1 MPLVCA
7 ELSATDVSTLNR
19 ILQEKPVTH
28 LLRKESMDGWVSVS
42 SQSGAAVFHS
52 AAGFTFRRI
61 RESLYATILDEIN
74 GVREY
79 VCSALQLE
87 NPVMVQAM
95 LNRFVERHGL
105 KMASQI
111 DHVLIEH
118 DGKTLMLVNLPSC
131 VVRDMMAPMGGRM
144 TTGFSGSVR
153 ALRNIP
159 TLLKYGD
166 IQGDDEDVFRG
177 VIATEYKKDSYTYVQ
192 GFHYALLQE
201 VISRPGLGITLT
213 PVGRWDA

>member
-19 ILQEKPVTH
+19 IIQEKPVTH

-42 SQSGAAVFHS
+42 TKGGAAVFHS
-52 AAGFTFRRI
+52 AAGFAFRRI
-61 RESLYATILDEIN
+61 RESLYTTILDEIN
-74 GVREY
+74 GKREY
-79 VCSALQLE
+79 LCSALQLE
-87 NPVMVQAM
+87 NPAMVQAM
-95 LNRFVERHGL
+95 LNRFVETHGQ
-105 KMASQI
+105 KMANQI
-111 DHVLIEH
+111 DHVLIHH

-131 VVRDMMAPMGGRM
+131 VVRDMMAPVGGRM

-153 ALRNIP
+153 NLRRIP
-159 TLLKYGD
+159 TLLKFGD
-166 IQGDDEDVFRG
+166 IKGNDDDAFRG
-177 VIATEYKKDSYTYVQ
+177 VITTEYKKDSYAYVQ